1 MKPLINGTNYAIPGY
16 PRAKIDGGLRYIRNG
31 EERCAWIGGPDPAN
45 SAIWRDDFNRDRL
58 MEWAEEQTERS
69 LVVLN
74 VEHYPTHQLG
84 KLVSMLEVI
93 RAGNPTLKL
102 GIWSV
107 VPASAYFILA
117 KYAAW
122 KDFLAGKPHDEQ
134 DAAWWA
140 ATENA
145 PTVEAAYKGWK
156 SENDLRAKILG
167 PHIEVVVPSGYP
179 TVEPPADKLWMG
191 AREPE
196 LMIAECRRLFKT
208 KQVLL
213 CWNPH
218 LPNST
223 ARASDGYASAVIK
236 TGLAKADGVIVWADR
251 WVSQS
256 EAAGVMG
263 QVAAFQSE
271 S

>member
-1 MKPLINGTNYAIPGY
+1 
-16 PRAKIDGGLRYIRNG
+16 
-31 EERCAWIGGPDPAN
+31 
-45 SAIWRDDFNRDRL
+45 

-69 LVVLN
+69 LVILN
-74 VEHYPTHQLG
+74 VEHYATHQLG

-107 VPASAYFILA
+107 VPASAYYILA

-122 KDFLAGKPHDEQ
+122 KDFQAGRPHDEQ

-140 ATENA
+140 LTQNA
-145 PTVEAAYKGWK
+145 PTAEAAYKGWR

-167 PHIEVVVPSGYP
+167 PHIDAIVPSGYP
-179 TVEPPADKLWMG
+179 VVEPPPGKLWMG

-196 LMIAECRRLFKT
+196 YMIAECRRLFKT
-208 KQVLL
+208 KPVYL

-223 ARASDGYASAVIK
+223 VRASDGYTAAVIK
-236 TGLAKADGVIVWADR
+236 TGLAKADGVIVWTDR
-251 WVSQS
+251 WVSQAD
-256 EAAGVMG
+256 AAGVMN
-263 QVAAFQSE
+263 QVAAFASE